1 LEKKK
6 GKILLV
12 EDDKIDRM
20 AFERLARNG
29 KLPYDYVI
37 VGSVTEAKIIL
48 RKEKFKAVLMDYMLG
63 DGTAFDLFDKVSKV
77 PFIIVT
83 GAGDEEIAVQAM
95 KAGAHDYIMKDIEG
109 NYLKTLPLTVENAIR
124 RKRAEEELV
133 RYRSQLEELVKKRT
147 AELNAQV
154 IESEQLQKVQHY
166 RLNFEKIISD
176 LSVKF
181 INMPLNKFDQGI
193 ITALKAISEFA
204 GAIQGTIFFFSDDL
218 TKVYK
223 SYEWSAEPRE
233 PQTAQLQSISPDKLG
248 YFWELLKRLQ
258 TVILR
263 HPKDIP
269 SEAQNEREWFK
280 KYGFRPLIFVPLLR
294 EQALC
299 GIWGFYG
306 NIGEEK
312 EWSDEFASFL
322 KVKADFIVNAFE
334 RKQVEQEQQQN
345 DDRFG
350 GGFMAAKDSIFVKDV
365 NFRYTYVNQAMEQFF
380 GRSATELMGHTDEE
394 LVGSKTGA
402 HIKEVDTRVL
412 NGEVMEEEYI
422 KQVKGMPATFHVI
435 KTPMRDKN
443 GKINGLFGIARN
455 VTEHRRVEQETRKLN
470 EDLKKRLNEAVSD
483 FESVNKELKEFA
495 YIVSHDFKAPLRAVN
510 QLTHWISQDYSEL
523 FDDEGKEQ
531 MNLLFGRIKRM
542 DHLLDGILQYSR
554 IGRIKGKEEQL
565 DLNILIS
572 EVLTVISP
580 PDNIRITSNSKLPVI
595 IGNRTRVKQ
604 IFQHLLGNAV
614 KFMDKP
620 EGIIRIG
627 HLDVGKFWRFS
638 VSDNGPGVDKKY
650 HKKIFQIF
658 QSLSPRDVQE
668 NIGIGLTLVK
678 KIVEVNGG
686 EIWMESKVG
695 QGSTFYFTLPKKEE
709 KNQE

>member
-1 LEKKK
+1 MKK

-37 VGSVTEAKIIL
+37 VGSVTEAKIVL

-63 DGTAFDLFDKVSKV
+63 DGTAFDLLDKVSKA

-124 RKRAEEELV
+124 RKQAEEELV
-133 RYRSQLEELVKKRT
+133 RYRSQLEDLVKKRT

-154 IESEQLQKVQHY
+154 LESEQLQKIQQY
-166 RLNFEKIISD
+166 RLHFEKIISD

-181 INMPLNKFDQGI
+181 INIPLNKFDQGI
-193 ITALKAISEFA
+193 IAALKAIAEFA
-204 GAIQGTIFFFSDDL
+204 GVIQGTIFFFSDDM

-223 SYEWSAEPRE
+223 SYEWSAELKA
-233 PQTAQLQSISPDKLG
+233 PQTTQLQSISPEKLG
-248 YFWELLKRLQ
+248 YCWELLKRQQ

-263 HPKDIP
+263 HPEDIP
-269 SEAQNEREWFK
+269 SDAHNEREWFN

-306 NIGEEK
+306 NIGEKKDWPE
-312 EWSDEFASFL
+312 EFVSML

-334 RKQVEQEQQQN
+334 RKQKEQEQQQN
-345 DDRFG
+345 NDQLAG
-350 GGFMAAKDSIFVKDV
+350 GVMAAKDSIFIKDL
-365 NFRYTYVNQAMEQFF
+365 NLRYTYVNQAMEQFF
-380 GRSATELMGHTDEE
+380 GRSAAELMGHTDEE

-412 NGEVMEEEYI
+412 KGEVMEEEYI
-422 KQVKGMPATFHVI
+422 KQLKGVPATFHVI

-443 GKINGLFGIARN
+443 GKISGLFGIARN
-455 VTEHRRVEQETRKLN
+455 VTEHRREEQETRKLN
-470 EDLKKRLNEAVSD
+470 EELKKRHKEAVSEC
-483 FESVNKELKEFA
+483 ESVNKELKEFA

-510 QLTHWISQDYSEL
+510 QLTHWISQDYAEL
-523 FDDEGKEQ
+523 FDEEGKEQ
-531 MNLLFGRIKRM
+531 INLLFGRIKRM
-542 DHLLDGILQYSR
+542 DCLLDGILQYSR

-565 DLNILIS
+565 DLNVLIS
-572 EVLTVISP
+572 GVLAVISP
-580 PDNIRITSNSKLPVI
+580 PANIRITSNTKLPLI
-595 IGNRTRVKQ
+595 MGSRTRVKQ

-638 VSDNGPGVDKKY
+638 VSDNGPGIDKKY

-668 NIGIGLTLVK
+668 SVGIGLTLVK

-695 QGSTFYFTLPKKEE
+695 KGSTFYFTLPKKEE